1 MVTLLSMAV
10 FAVDAIA
17 VDSSYVVVV
26 VAGYGVLIRIHWS
39 VFVVV
44 VVVYY
49 EIVDMQKGPW
59 LPLEDHAGAYLQL

>member
-17 VDSSYVVVV
+17 VDSTYVVV
-26 VAGYGVLIRIHWS
+26 VAGYGVLLRIHWS

-59 LPLEDHAGAYLQL
+59 LPLEDHAVAYLQL

>member
-1 MVTLLSMAV
+1 MAV

-26 VAGYGVLIRIHWS
+26 VVAGYGVLIRIHWS
-39 VFVVV
+39 VFV